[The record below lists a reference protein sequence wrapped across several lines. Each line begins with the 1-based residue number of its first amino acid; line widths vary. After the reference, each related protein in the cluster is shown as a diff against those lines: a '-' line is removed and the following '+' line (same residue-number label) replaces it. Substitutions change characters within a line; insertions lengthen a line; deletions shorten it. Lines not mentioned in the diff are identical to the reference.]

1 MANWVL
7 RLILPSVWLG
17 ILGGLAFIETPL
29 KFLAPGVT
37 VEIALGIGRLVLT
50 TADFISVGMLIAI
63 TLLSI
68 RPRSGRGIWSVLG
81 ALWVVLI
88 VQVAVIRPMLNARTD
103 VVLAGGEAGE
113 SQLHTVYIATSFLLL
128 IGIVIYLVLVA
139 RRLPQRAA

>member
-1 MANWVL
+1 MAIWAL

-17 ILGGLAFIETPL
+17 ILGALAFIETPL

-50 TADFISVGMLIAI
+50 TADLIGVGMLLVI

-68 RPRSGRGIWSVLG
+68 RPRSDRSIWTVLA

-88 VQVAVIRPMLNARTD
+88 VQVAVVRPMLNARTD
-103 VVLAGGEAGE
+103 IVLAGGEAGE
-113 SQLHTVYIATSFLLL
+113 SQLHTVYIVTSLLLL
-128 IGIVIYLVLVA
+128 IGIVVHLVLVA
-139 RRLPQRAA
+139 RRVPRTV

>member
-1 MANWVL
+1 MAIWAL

-17 ILGGLAFIETPL
+17 ILGALAFIETPL

-50 TADFISVGMLIAI
+50 TADLIGVGMLLVI

-68 RPRSGRGIWSVLG
+68 RPRSSRSIWAVLE

-88 VQVAVIRPMLNARTD
+88 VQVAVVRPMLNARTD
-103 VVLAGGEAGE
+103 IVLAGGEAGE
-113 SQLHTVYIATSFLLL
+113 SQLHTVYIVTSFLLL
-128 IGIVIYLVLVA
+128 IGIVVHLVLVA
-139 RRLPQRAA
+139 RRVPRAV